1 MKRRR
6 PRPKQRRYVLDAE
19 FVDAAREIPP
29 GLRPAMLGWL
39 RRWRRRERVFW
50 VMDVEQGRWRQL

>member
-1 MKRRR
+1 
-6 PRPKQRRYVLDAE
+6 VLDAE

-39 RRWRRRERVFW
+39 RRWRRRGERVFW
-50 VMDVEQGRWRQL
+50 VMDDQHGRWRQL